1 MDEKHKEAQKAMD
14 RVIKEVGLNCSCMLE
29 FPHWH
34 WISMDSAYN
43 DRLVMC
49 NYVVAEV
56 IIAIDFIIGLLWP
69 SRMARQ
75 VYNIDT
81 S

>member
-14 RVIKEVGLNCSCMLE
+14 RVIKEVELNCSCMLE

-43 DRLVMC
+43 DRLVVCGRGDNC
-49 NYVVAEV
+49 NRFHHRP
-56 IIAIDFIIGLLWP
+56 I
-69 SRMARQ
+69 MAKPDGKAS
-75 VYNIDT
+75 I
-81 S
+81 

>member
-1 MDEKHKEAQKAMD
+1 MI
-14 RVIKEVGLNCSCMLE
+14 VV
-29 FPHWH
+29 
-34 WISMDSAYN
+34 
-43 DRLVMC
+43 C

-69 SRMARQ
+69 SRLARQ